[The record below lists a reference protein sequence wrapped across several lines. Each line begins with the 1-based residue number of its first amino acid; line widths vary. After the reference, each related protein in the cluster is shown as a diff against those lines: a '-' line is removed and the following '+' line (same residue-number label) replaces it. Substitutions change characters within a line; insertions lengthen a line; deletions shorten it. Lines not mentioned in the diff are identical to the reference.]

1 MNHTVKEDFEHFL
14 SYSGLSKQ
22 PDNIQVML
30 FQAFLAAWSIP
41 IKIPMVEIE
50 ALCAYVEVDLEN
62 GVQIND
68 TEWRNSLEKVRKW
81 LCGEN
86 E

>member
-14 SYSGLSKQ
+14 SCSGLSKQ
-22 PDNIQVML
+22 PDDIRVML
-30 FQAFLAAWSIP
+30 FQAFFWNSQTE
-41 IKIPMVEIE
+41 IPMVEIE

-68 TEWRNSLEKVRKW
+68 AEWRESLEKVRKW
-81 LCGEN
+81 LGGEN
-86 E
+86 D